1 MMGSGALVRYAGSTD
16 HTTEAGGTIMGERYP
31 RERHAAA
38 GLALCEAPAQDIEVA
53 SVPSRQTQQPRR
65 TSAAH
70 SGTSDLY
77 FITGRREPPAAMRQ
91 LTGAD
96 DPMLGCL
103 LLLNRALQ
111 RPVPSAV
118 LLEGLPLEGQGLT
131 FPLLCAAATRAGLS
145 TRLVEREL
153 DDIADTSLPVILL
166 LGKNRPCVLLQ
177 RCEHGRFLVALPGW
191 DGGVQEVSREDLLSQ
206 HRGHAIFALP
216 GLRPEV
222 STEIVQPCPSPG
234 AVLRQSWL
242 RHCERLLA
250 SSLSALC
257 RRRRHPAEDVVR
269 DGG

>member
-1 MMGSGALVRYAGSTD
+1 M
-16 HTTEAGGTIMGERYP
+16 
-31 RERHAAA
+31 
-38 GLALCEAPAQDIEVA
+38 
-53 SVPSRQTQQPRR
+53 SR
-65 TSAAH
+65 
-70 SGTSDLY
+70 
-77 FITGRREPPAAMRQ
+77 

-131 FPLLCAAATRAGLS
+131 LPLLCAAATRAGLS
-145 TRLVEREL
+145 TRLVERDL
-153 DDIADTSLPVILL
+153 DDIPDTSLPAILL

-191 DGGVQEVSREDLLSQ
+191 DGGVQEVSREELLAQ

-216 GLRPEV
+216 ALQPDV
-222 STEIVQPCPSPG
+222 STDTELVQPCPSPG

-250 SSLSALC
+250 SSLRSLC
-257 RRRRHPAEDVVR
+257 QCRRHPAEGVAGA
-269 DGG
+269 GG